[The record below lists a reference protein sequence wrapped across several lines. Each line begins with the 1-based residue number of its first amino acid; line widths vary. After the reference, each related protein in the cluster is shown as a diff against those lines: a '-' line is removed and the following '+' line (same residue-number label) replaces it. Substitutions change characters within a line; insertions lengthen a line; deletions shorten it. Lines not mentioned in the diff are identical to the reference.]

1 MMVSLYNVFTVIA
14 AAWIAIIFLTMV
26 LGDDFAMIICVIISI
41 ASVGLILYR
50 LGEIIALLVGG

>member
-14 AAWIAIIFLTMV
+14 AVWIAVIFLTMI
-26 LGDDFAMIICVIISI
+26 LGDDFAMIICVIISM

-50 LGEIIALLVGG
+50 IGELITLLVRG